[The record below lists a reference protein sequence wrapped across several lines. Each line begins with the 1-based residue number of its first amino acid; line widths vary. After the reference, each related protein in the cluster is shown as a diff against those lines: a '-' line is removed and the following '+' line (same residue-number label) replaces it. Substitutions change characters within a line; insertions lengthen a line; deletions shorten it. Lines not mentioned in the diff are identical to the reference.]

1 MTSPLYVEP
10 SDQLGQEPP
19 RELVERIQRLEDDVA
34 ELRVTMTRFADLMV
48 GEVKELRKSQTAE
61 SPPPPPPEGAI
72 VATDLLGD
80 STASETPP
88 QPAAS
93 AAPAGSTPPPARR
106 RWLLT
111 ELLGDFRI
119 IFRMYLDPR
128 YRVRRA
134 TQLMVPV
141 IVGLFILNWFFF
153 SSIPIPFVSSAIEKV
168 IDVVLAIL
176 AYKVLIRETD
186 RYRTTIAQL
195 LIWQQHRAHTPAVVI
210 GSEPPMTQL
219 ETE

>member
-1 MTSPLYVEP
+1 M
-10 SDQLGQEPP
+10 
-19 RELVERIQRLEDDVA
+19 VERLQRLEDEVA

-48 GEVKELRKSQTAE
+48 GEVKEIRKNQSLEPA
-61 SPPPPPPEGAI
+61 PPLPEGAS
-72 VATDLLGD
+72 LPP
-80 STASETPP
+80 ETFGEPI
-88 QPAAS
+88 AAGN
-93 AAPAGSTPPPARR
+93 APPAGSVPALPIAPARR

-111 ELLGDFRI
+111 ELFGDFRI

-141 IVGLFILNWFFF
+141 IVGLFVLNWLFF
-153 SSIPIPFVSSAIEKV
+153 SSIPIPVVSSAIEKIV
-168 IDVVLAIL
+168 DVVLAIL
-176 AYKVLIRETD
+176 IYKVLIRETE

-195 LIWQQHRAHTPAVVI
+195 LVWQQHRTHTPAIVI
-210 GSEPPMTQL
+210 GGEPPVTKL